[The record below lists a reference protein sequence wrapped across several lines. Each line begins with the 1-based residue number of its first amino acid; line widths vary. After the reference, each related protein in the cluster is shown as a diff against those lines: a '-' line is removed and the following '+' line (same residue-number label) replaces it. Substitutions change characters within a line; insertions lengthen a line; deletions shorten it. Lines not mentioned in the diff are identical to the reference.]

1 MKFLKT
7 KYLTPFALL
16 IFFMPF
22 LRFCEPLTKYEATEV
37 EAEIDSVA
45 INIDTLKTVNL
56 DNSAKITLPDETQN
70 SFSKSNDFENKED
83 VNLSAYHIGFGFVKS
98 IYNNEFQLKDFS
110 NDKDFFS
117 IISYTFIIVFS
128 ILMIVFSWRRKFLR
142 VRNLAVANII
152 LLVIST
158 ILLVKSGVIDE
169 FEDIKYGTYVF
180 IMYSIL
186 IIYIS
191 NKENLEPK
199 NLKP

>member
-70 SFSKSNDFENKED
+70 SFSKSNDFENEED
-83 VNLSAYHIGFGFVKS
+83 VNLSAYQIGFGFVKN

-128 ILMIVFSWRRKFLR
+128 ILMIVFSWKKRYFL
-142 VRNLAVANII
+142 VRNFAIVNII
-152 LLVIST
+152 LLTIST
-158 ILLVKSGVIDE
+158 ILFVKSKLIDE
-169 FEDIKYGTYVF
+169 FADVKYGLYVF
-180 IMYSIL
+180 LVYSL
-186 IIYIS
+186 FLIYIS
-191 NKENLEPK
+191 NKENSE
-199 NLKP
+199 LKT

>member
-7 KYLTPFALL
+7 KYLAPFALL

-22 LRFCEPLTKYEATEV
+22 LRFCDPLTKYEATEV
-37 EAEIDSVA
+37 EEEIDSVA
-45 INIDTLKTVNL
+45 INVDTLKTVNL

-83 VNLSAYHIGFGFVKS
+83 VNLSAYQIGFGFVKS

-128 ILMIVFSWRRKFLR
+128 ILMIVFSWKKRYFL
-142 VRNLAVANII
+142 VRNFAIVNII
-152 LLVIST
+152 LLTIST
-158 ILLVKSGVIDE
+158 ILFVKSKFIDE
-169 FEDIKYGTYVF
+169 FADVKYGLYVF
-180 IMYSIL
+180 LVYSL
-186 IIYIS
+186 FLIYIS
-191 NKENLEPK
+191 NKENSE
-199 NLKP
+199 LKT

>member
-83 VNLSAYHIGFGFVKS
+83 VNLSAYQIGFGFVKS

-128 ILMIVFSWRRKFLR
+128 ILMIVFSWKKRYFL
-142 VRNLAVANII
+142 VRNFAIVNII
-152 LLVIST
+152 LLTIST
-158 ILLVKSGVIDE
+158 ILFVKSKLIDE
-169 FEDIKYGTYVF
+169 FADVKYGLYVF
-180 IMYSIL
+180 LVYSL
-186 IIYIS
+186 FLIYIS
-191 NKENLEPK
+191 NKENSE
-199 NLKP
+199 LKT

>member
-1 MKFLKT
+1 MKLLKT
-7 KYLTPFALL
+7 KNFTPIAFL

-22 LRFCEPLTKYEATEV
+22 LRMCKERREIV
-37 EAEIDSVA
+37 E
-45 INIDTLKTVNL
+45 NIDHNAKGLFQKIEYQKDGSGYIRIYKESNL
-56 DNSAKITLPDETQN
+56 NAYQLGLG
-70 SFSKSNDFENKED
+70 
-83 VNLSAYHIGFGFVKS
+83 NLKS
-98 IYNNEFQLKDFS
+98 IFNNEFQLKDFLK
-110 NDKDFFS
+110 DKDFFS

-199 NLKP
+199 KLETIN

>member
-83 VNLSAYHIGFGFVKS
+83 VNLSAYQIGFGFVKN

-128 ILMIVFSWRRKFLR
+128 ILMIVFSWKKRYFL
-142 VRNLAVANII
+142 VRNFAIVNII
-152 LLVIST
+152 LLTIST
-158 ILLVKSGVIDE
+158 ILFVKSKFIDE
-169 FEDIKYGTYVF
+169 FADVKYGLYVF
-180 IMYSIL
+180 LMYSL
-186 IIYIS
+186 FLIYIS
-191 NKENLEPK
+191 NKENSE
-199 NLKP
+199 LKT

>member
-128 ILMIVFSWRRKFLR
+128 ILMIVFSWKKRYFL
-142 VRNLAVANII
+142 VRNLAIVNII
-152 LLVIST
+152 LLTIST
-158 ILLVKSGVIDE
+158 ILFVKSKLIDE
-169 FEDIKYGTYVF
+169 FADVKYGLYVF
-180 IMYSIL
+180 LVYSL
-186 IIYIS
+186 FLIYIS
-191 NKENLEPK
+191 NKENLEIK
-199 NLKP
+199 NSK

>member
-7 KYLTPFALL
+7 KYLTPIALL

-83 VNLSAYHIGFGFVKS
+83 VNLSAYQIGFGFVKS

-110 NDKDFFS
+110 NDKDFFL

-128 ILMIVFSWRRKFLR
+128 ILMIVFSWKKRYFL
-142 VRNLAVANII
+142 VRNFAIVNII
-152 LLVIST
+152 LLTIST
-158 ILLVKSGVIDE
+158 ILFVKSKLIDE
-169 FEDIKYGTYVF
+169 FADVKYGLYVF
-180 IMYSIL
+180 LVYSL
-186 IIYIS
+186 FLIYIS
-191 NKENLEPK
+191 NKENSE
-199 NLKP
+199 LKT

>member
-70 SFSKSNDFENKED
+70 SFSKSNDFENEED
-83 VNLSAYHIGFGFVKS
+83 VNLSAYQIGFGFVKN

-128 ILMIVFSWRRKFLR
+128 ILIIVFSWKKRYFL
-142 VRNLAVANII
+142 VRNFAIVNII
-152 LLVIST
+152 LLTIST
-158 ILLVKSGVIDE
+158 ILFVKSKFIDE
-169 FEDIKYGTYVF
+169 FADVKYGLYVF
-180 IMYSIL
+180 LMYSL
-186 IIYIS
+186 FLIYIS
-191 NKENLEPK
+191 NKENSE
-199 NLKP
+199 LKT

>member
-7 KYLTPFALL
+7 QYFTPIAFL

-22 LRFCEPLTKYEATEV
+22 LRMCKERRETV
-37 EAEIDSVA
+37 E
-45 INIDTLKTVNL
+45 NIDHNAKGLFQKIEYQNDDSGYIRIYKESNLNVYQLGLGTLK
-56 DNSAKITLPDETQN
+56 
-70 SFSKSNDFENKED
+70 
-83 VNLSAYHIGFGFVKS
+83 S
-98 IYNNEFQLKDFS
+98 IFNNEFQLKDFLK
-110 NDKDFFS
+110 DKDFFS
-117 IISYTFIIVFS
+117 IISYTFIIVLS

-199 NLKP
+199 KLETIN